1 MMRRRSLALLLTA
14 LVVVTSAC
22 ARDYRTLQPPAP
34 GATAPPRSTTS
45 TIGTPTSTEVSFSV
59 SSSAI
64 SPQSRIPAD
73 FTCQGAGTSP
83 PISFS
88 GIPKGTKQL
97 VFMVLDNDDNDA
109 VQWLVTGMPS
119 SQLGITKGSPPVGGT
134 QVVAWK
140 PPCPASGTHAYEFEL
155 LALPNAPV
163 PGTTADPD
171 TRALVR
177 ELQQQASA
185 RASFTASFG
194 R

>member
-1 MMRRRSLALLLTA
+1 MRRRPLALVLLAA
-14 LVVVTSAC
+14 LVVVTAAC

-45 TIGTPTSTEVSFSV
+45 TIGTPTSSEVAFSL

-64 SPQSRIPAD
+64 SPQTRIPAE
-73 FTCQGAGTSP
+73 FTCDGAGTSP

-88 GIPKGTKQL
+88 GVPKGTKQL
-97 VFMVLDNDDNDA
+97 VFMVLDDDDDNA

-119 SQLGITKGSPPVGGT
+119 TQLGITKGNPPVGGT

-140 PPCPASGTHAYEFEL
+140 PPCPTNGTHSYEFEL

-163 PGTTADPD
+163 PGTTAAPD